1 MFLGSCWVHIAWSY
15 CGGETMVGNRGFDVF
30 LLGGAWCR
38 SKVQYILGVLAHLLR
53 VGLLFCFGD
62 WTHPKDYLRIWRL
75 DGSNVFFWN
84 CGGCQED
91 ACRGWREKEKI
102 MDKSVIWWWWC
113 VIHSKVYKEWIC
125 IVLFCDSWTFSAMVF
140 IDNHQKLNHLISL
153 PENVL
158 SFFFFE

>member
-38 SKVQYILGVLAHLLR
+38 SKFQYILGVLAHLLR

-75 DGSNVFFWN
+75 DASNVFFFETAAAAKRMPV
-84 CGGCQED
+84 GVE
-91 ACRGWREKEKI
+91 RKRRK
-102 MDKSVIWWWWC
+102 
-113 VIHSKVYKEWIC
+113 
-125 IVLFCDSWTFSAMVF
+125 SWTNRWFGDGGVWSIPKSIKSGF
-140 IDNHQKLNHLISL
+140 
-153 PENVL
+153 VL
-158 SFFFFE
+158 SCFVILGRFLPLCSLTTTKN